1 MVLAFT
7 EEQKKEI
14 EAKRMM
20 VIEFKYNLRKAGKII
35 KEAWCRMKEIVDKA
49 VKVRSI
55 FAEKFLEALDDIK
68 LTFEQI
74 RETYHYS
81 TSCRYRIAKVLSK
94 CTGTD
99 IHFGWKITRNIK
111 ILIARSCC

>member
-35 KEAWCRMKEIVDKA
+35 KEAWCRMKEIVDKE

-55 FAEKFLEALDDIK
+55 QEVDCKK
-68 LTFEQI
+68 LLLISPMETI
-74 RETYHYS
+74 R
-81 TSCRYRIAKVLSK
+81 
-94 CTGTD
+94 
-99 IHFGWKITRNIK
+99 
-111 ILIARSCC
+111 

>member
-35 KEAWCRMKEIVDKA
+35 KEAWCRMKEIVDKE

-55 FAEKFLEALDDIK
+55 QEVDCKK
-68 LTFEQI
+68 LLLI
-74 RETYHYS
+74 SPMET
-81 TSCRYRIAKVLSK
+81 I
-94 CTGTD
+94 G
-99 IHFGWKITRNIK
+99 
-111 ILIARSCC
+111 

>member
-7 EEQKKEI
+7 EKQKKEI

-35 KEAWCRMKEIVDKA
+35 KEAWCRMKEIVDKE

-55 FAEKFLEALDDIK
+55 QEVDCKK
-68 LTFEQI
+68 LLLISPT
-74 RETYHYS
+74 ET
-81 TSCRYRIAKVLSK
+81 I
-94 CTGTD
+94 G
-99 IHFGWKITRNIK
+99 
-111 ILIARSCC
+111 

>member
-7 EEQKKEI
+7 EKQKKEI

-35 KEAWCRMKEIVDKA
+35 KEAWCRMKEIVDKE

-55 FAEKFLEALDDIK
+55 QEVDCKKLLLISPTETIGQEKKA
-68 LTFEQI
+68 
-74 RETYHYS
+74 
-81 TSCRYRIAKVLSK
+81 
-94 CTGTD
+94 
-99 IHFGWKITRNIK
+99 
-111 ILIARSCC
+111 